1 MNADLFVLAAIMKT
15 LTINLPDKFD
25 LTPEETMTLLAVKLY
40 ESGKLSLGQAAELAG
55 YSKKTFM
62 ELLGNYNVSVF
73 NFPPEELDNDIANA
87 KEYNNKINLICIQSI
102 Y

>member
-1 MNADLFVLAAIMKT
+1 VKLNADLFVLAAIMKT

-25 LTPEETMTLLAVKLY
+25 LTPKETMTLLAVKLY

-55 YSKKTFM
+55 YSKRTFM

-73 NFPPEELDNDIANA
+73 DFPPEDLDNDIADA
-87 KEYNNKINLICIQSI
+87 I
-102 Y
+102 